1 MQNLVTRIQRY
12 ARFATHP
19 RHRFTLA
26 ELADPRGRCSRQ
38 GFLVVA
44 IGLIASQLL
53 LGAVLAIT
61 GISLTGAAS
70 LVVNLAIFGL
80 GLSACIQRLHDT
92 NKRAWVIPA
101 AIAGWMVVT
110 FTVALIVF
118 MLTDDGFMSQGT
130 WGYAVIFAMMMV
142 PAFGGLLWLHTAPG
156 QPSANRFGPVPGR
169 NGFAK
174 APVKAPVVTR
184 QAEPAQ
190 STHDMDGAL
199 MA

>member
-12 ARFATHP
+12 ARFAMHP

-26 ELADPRGRCSRQ
+26 DLANPRGRCSRQ

-53 LGAVLAIT
+53 LGALLAIT

-70 LVVNLAIFGL
+70 LVVNLAIFSL
-80 GLSACIQRLHDT
+80 GLSACIQRLHDMD
-92 NKRAWVIPA
+92 KRAWVIPA
-101 AIAGWMVVT
+101 AIAGWMAVT

-130 WGYAVIFAMMMV
+130 WGYAMIFAMMMI

-156 QPSANRFGPVPGR
+156 QPIANRFGPVPGR

-174 APVKAPVVTR
+174 APAKTPVVAR
-184 QAEPAQ
+184 QTEPAQ
-190 STHDMDGAL
+190 STHAMDGAL

>member
-1 MQNLVTRIQRY
+1 MQNLVTRLQRY
-12 ARFATHP
+12 ARFAMHP
-19 RHRFTLA
+19 RHRFTLG
-26 ELADPRGRCSRQ
+26 ELANPRGRCSRQ

-44 IGLIASQLL
+44 IGLIASQVL
-53 LGAVLAIT
+53 LGALLSIT
-61 GISLTGAAS
+61 GISLTGPAS

-80 GLSACIQRLHDT
+80 GLSACVQRLHDM

-101 AIAGWMVVT
+101 AIAGWFAVT
-110 FTVALIVF
+110 FVAALALF

-130 WGYAVIFAMMMV
+130 LGYAMVFAMMMI

-156 QPSANRFGPVPGR
+156 QTTANRFGPVPGR

-174 APVKAPVVTR
+174 APKSARSV
-184 QAEPAQ
+184 QAQ
-190 STHDMDGAL
+190 QLSQDMSGAV

>member
-12 ARFATHP
+12 ARFAMHP
-19 RHRFTLA
+19 RHRFTFA
-26 ELADPRGRCSRQ
+26 DLADPRGRCSRQ

-53 LGAVLAIT
+53 LGALLAIT

-80 GLSACIQRLHDT
+80 GLSACIQRLHDM

-101 AIAGWMVVT
+101 AIAGWMAVT

-130 WGYAVIFAMMMV
+130 WGYAMIFAMMMI

-156 QPSANRFGPVPGR
+156 QGSANRFGPVPGR

-174 APVKAPVVTR
+174 APAKTPVVAR
-184 QAEPAQ
+184 QTEPAQ
-190 STHDMDGAL
+190 STHAMDGAL